1 MTIPAP
7 IPPPSRLP
15 KKFAFQVGRDL
26 PGRTS
31 QKKGGVGRT
40 LARNVGIP
48 ILSLVLLI
56 LIWQVI
62 VVGFHIAPYI
72 APRPMQAFQA
82 ITGDWGTL
90 WPLVL
95 GTIRETVY
103 GFVVGALLGVFLGVV
118 MAKAPFLQRMVYPVL
133 VLSQAVPIIALAAPL
148 VLILGFS
155 VTPKV
160 VIVAWIV
167 FFPVTVNVLDGLS
180 HVDQDLMNLARVY
193 GASRWRTFLQIEVPA
208 TTTSTFSGLKIGATY
223 AVTGAIIGELAASDG
238 SSLALYQEHA
248 NSNLNTAAVYGTT
261 MLMTAIGISWF
272 LLVVGTEVLVTPW
285 QRRSVARRP
294 LWRRRGSALTAPGT
308 EN

>member
-1 MTIPAP
+1 MSTRETTTPRRA
-7 IPPPSRLP
+7 
-15 KKFAFQVGRDL
+15 GRAGTDSVA
-26 PGRTS
+26 R
-31 QKKGGVGRT
+31 K
-40 LARNVGIP
+40 LARNVGVP
-48 ILSLVLLI
+48 VLSIVLLFA
-56 LIWQVI
+56 LWQGI
-62 VVGFHIAPYI
+62 VVYFHVAPYI
-72 APRPMQAFQA
+72 APRPRQAVLAVTQN
-82 ITGDWGTL
+82 WSTL

-103 GFVVGALLGVFLGVV
+103 GFIVGAALGIGLGVI
-118 MAKAPFLQRMVYPVL
+118 MAKVPFLQRLVYPVL

-193 GASRWRTFLQIEVPA
+193 GAPRWRTFFQIEIPA
-208 TTTSTFSGLKIGATY
+208 TATPLFSGLKIGATY

-248 NSNLNTAAVYGTT
+248 NTNLNPAAVYGTT
-261 MLMTAIGISWF
+261 MLMTVIGISWF
-272 LLVVGTEVLVTPW
+272 LLVVGAEVFATPW
-285 QRRSVARRP
+285 QRRTVARRR
-294 LWRRRGSALTAPGT
+294 WRRADRSDEEPAR
-308 EN
+308 

>member
-1 MTIPAP
+1 MSVA
-7 IPPPSRLP
+7 
-15 KKFAFQVGRDL
+15 
-26 PGRTS
+26 
-31 QKKGGVGRT
+31 GVGGFGLGRPRARRSAERASRKV
-40 LARNVGIP
+40 ARNVGVP
-48 ILSLVLLI
+48 LLSIVLL
-56 LIWQVI
+56 LAVWQGI
-62 VVGFHIAPYI
+62 VVFFHVAPYI
-72 APRPMQAFQA
+72 APRPRAA
-82 ITGDWGTL
+82 ILAVTQNWSTL

-103 GFVVGALLGVFLGVV
+103 GFVIGAALGLSLGVI
-118 MAKAPFLQRMVYPVL
+118 MAKVPVLQRLVYPVL

-180 HVDQDLMNLARVY
+180 HVDQDLLNLARVY
-193 GASRWRTFLQIEVPA
+193 GAPRWRTFLQIEIPA
-208 TTTSTFSGLKIGATY
+208 TATPLFSGLKIGATY

-272 LLVVGTEVLVTPW
+272 LLVVGAEVYATPW
-285 QRRSVARRP
+285 QRRTVARRT
-294 LWRRRGSALTAPGT
+294 WRRAGGESDG
-308 EN
+308 

>member
-1 MTIPAP
+1 M
-7 IPPPSRLP
+7 S
-15 KKFAFQVGRDL
+15 KKIL
-26 PGRTS
+26 
-31 QKKGGVGRT
+31 
-40 LARNVGIP
+40 RNIGIP
-48 ILSLVLLI
+48 LLSLALVALL
-56 LIWQVI
+56 WEWI

-72 APRPMQAFQA
+72 APRPLQA
-82 ITGDWGTL
+82 IQAVSGDWVTL

-103 GFVVGALLGVFLGVV
+103 GFFAGALLGVFLGVI
-118 MAKAPFLQRMVYPVL
+118 MAKIGFLQRMVYPVL

-167 FFPVTVNVLDGLS
+167 FFPVTVNTLDGLS
-180 HVDQDLMNLARVY
+180 HVDQDLVNLARVY
-193 GASRWRTFLQIEVPA
+193 GASKWRTFLLIEIPA
-208 TTTSTFSGLKIGATY
+208 STTPMFSGLKIGATY

-261 MLMTAIGISWF
+261 LLMTAIGISWF

-285 QRRSVARRP
+285 QRRSVARRS
-294 LWRRRGSALTAPGT
+294 LRRRSRDRAQAAIDK
-308 EN
+308 

>member
-1 MTIPAP
+1 MNR
-7 IPPPSRLP
+7 RL
-15 KKFAFQVGRDL
+15 L
-26 PGRTS
+26 
-31 QKKGGVGRT
+31 
-40 LARNVGIP
+40 LNIGIP
-48 ILSLVLLI
+48 ILSIVLL
-56 LIWQVI
+56 LSTWEA
-62 VVGFHIAPYI
+62 VVVFFHVAPYI
-72 APRPMQAFQA
+72 APRPLQA
-82 ITGDWGTL
+82 IEAVTQNWSNL

-103 GFVVGALLGVFLGVV
+103 GFACGAALGLTLGVV
-118 MAKAPFLQRMVYPVL
+118 MAKLPVLQRLVYPVL

-155 VTPKV
+155 VGPKV

-180 HVDQDLMNLARVY
+180 HVDQDLVNLARVY
-193 GASRWRTFLQIEVPA
+193 GASKWRTFLQIEIPA
-208 TTTSTFSGLKIGATY
+208 STTPLFSGLKIGATY

-272 LLVVGTEVLVTPW
+272 LLVVGTEVVVTPW

-294 LWRRRGSALTAPGT
+294 LFRRSAPALVGPPTG
-308 EN
+308 N